1 MSFMTTKLR
10 YVVEQALD
18 DKLLEHDEAN
28 WPAIADTLGL
38 ADYPVYDSATGKVTQ
53 GACADRDRINAKL
66 IRHYYM
72 REIGLETVGLFRWYL
87 RESMFLIMD
96 RYNPLYESLSFLT
109 DPMGGYTDTET
120 EGMEEGHTEQRDTS
134 RNAKEA
140 EGTGENTVDSA
151 VEKSVENEETS
162 STSTTTDTADGTT
175 SSTNIFS
182 NTPENMIP
190 TGAVKNLQYATT
202 VTYDDG
208 TTHDESSSRTEAS
221 GTRSLD
227 SSRDSERNVTKD
239 TDRSLTRDETEG
251 VSTGYEGNRTTK
263 RTREWDDLTQ
273 MERIKQYRELEFN
286 IDRMVIEDEA
296 VAECFML
303 IYE

>member
-18 DKLLEHDEAN
+18 DKLLERDEAN

-38 ADYPVYDSATGKVTQ
+38 ADYPVWDSAAGKVTQ

-96 RYNPLYESLSFLT
+96 RYNPLYESIAFLT

-134 RNAKEA
+134 RNAR
-140 EGTGENTVDSA
+140 D
-151 VEKSVENEETS
+151 VEKTLENEETS
-162 STSTTTDTADGTT
+162 STSTTTDTANGTT

-208 TTHDESSSRTEAS
+208 TTHDESTSNTQAS
-221 GTRSLD
+221 GTRD
-227 SSRDSERNVTKD
+227 NDRNRD
-239 TDRSLTRDETEG
+239 LTRDETEG

-273 MERIKQYRELEFN
+273 MERVKQYRELEFN

-303 IYE
+303 VYE